1 MNTWSSIWPNGRIG
15 WPVHADPAGIVLQGV
30 PTVLLIL
37 LTETIAAYRR
47 TIAPL
52 LDKIGS
58 ADPPR
63 AATLRIGTR

>member
-37 LTETIAAYRR
+37 LTETIA
-47 TIAPL
+47 PL